1 MNEYWYFKEE
11 IEEKGIEEE
20 KEIALKSERKK
31 EEGKKVFG
39 LFCSFVPVELVLA
52 SNSIPVGLCGG
63 KNDTIAV
70 AEEDLPRN
78 ICPLIKSSYGFKKA
92 KSCPYFEAAD
102 VVIGETTCDAKKKM
116 FELLE
121 NLIRIHVMQL
131 PHFKDE
137 KSLNLWISEVEDL
150 KELIEKE
157 SGNAITEESLK
168 EAIDKVNKMRKLFYK
183 IYDLRANHPSPI
195 KGSDTLKLFQFA
207 YLLDIDDTIEVLEE
221 LILELEE
228 KVNNKEGYT
237 GKRILITGCPMV
249 AGNTKI
255 VDLIEE
261 CGGVVIGE
269 ESCTGTRQFEN
280 LVEGYTVK
288 DLAERYFKIPCALA
302 YKNKER
308 SKRIKELVKELN
320 IDGVVYYTL
329 QYCHTFNIE
338 GAKIEEELKEESI
351 PIIRIET
358 DYSGSDKEQLKTRL
372 EAFIEMI

>member
-1 MNEYWYFKEE
+1 MVPDKMIDIRPGQGLLDEDGAVGVISFSQLAIDDFGRQFPGLDKSGLTLRQGKRFPDVGVTEIIMVNSAVGIDGDGFFISGNGRFNLVVQVVIIAQVVVNRGFRMRIASDKFFK
-11 IEEKGIEEE
+11 K
-20 KEIALKSERKK
+20 L
-31 EEGKKVFG
+31 
-39 LFCSFVPVELVLA
+39 
-52 SNSIPVGLCGG
+52 NSG
-63 KNDTIAV
+63 
-70 AEEDLPRN
+70 RN
-78 ICPLIKSSYGFKKA
+78 IFFLAGR
-92 KSCPYFEAAD
+92 
-102 VVIGETTCDAKKKM
+102 GG
-116 FELLE
+116 
-121 NLIRIHVMQL
+121 QG
-131 PHFKDE
+131 
-137 KSLNLWISEVEDL
+137 
-150 KELIEKE
+150 KELQPFPC
-157 SGNAITEESLK
+157 SA
-168 EAIDKVNKMRKLFYK
+168 
-183 IYDLRANHPSPI
+183 
-195 KGSDTLKLFQFA
+195 
-207 YLLDIDDTIEVLEE
+207 
-221 LILELEE
+221 
-228 KVNNKEGYT
+228 
-237 GKRILITGCPMV
+237 
-249 AGNTKI
+249 
-255 VDLIEE
+255 DLIEE